1 MDVPFNDHPPSRIV
15 IRGVVRVRPE
25 PVLDAGRAGRET
37 WFIVGIGFV
46 FGCVGYAMV
55 V

>member
-15 IRGVVRVRPE
+15 VRGVVRVRPE
-25 PVLDAGRAGRET
+25 SVLDADLAGRVT
-37 WFIVGIGFV
+37 WFIVGIGLV